1 MGASRWW
8 PAVPILPEAEGG
20 AQVSEPC
27 QFCQGDGW
35 HSETE
40 HNPACTGDK
49 CVEPCPVEVQVI
61 CRHCE
66 GSGYAEGSG
75 E

>member
-1 MGASRWW
+1 M
-8 PAVPILPEAEGG
+8 EGMM
-20 AQVSEPC
+20 SERC
-27 QFCQGDGW
+27 RFCGGDGW
-35 HSETE
+35 HSESE

-61 CRHCE
+61 CKNCN
-66 GSGYAEGSG
+66 GSGREGDD